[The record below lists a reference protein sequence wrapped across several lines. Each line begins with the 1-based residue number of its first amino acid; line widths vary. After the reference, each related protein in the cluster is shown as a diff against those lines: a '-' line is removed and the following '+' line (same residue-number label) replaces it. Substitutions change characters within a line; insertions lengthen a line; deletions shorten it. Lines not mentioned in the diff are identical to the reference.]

1 MKFQTLNKK
10 QHKTVITKK
19 PETDEP
25 YNYPS
30 LLYGESFQAAV

>member
-1 MKFQTLNKK
+1 MKFQTLNNR
-10 QHKTVITKK
+10 QTVITEK

-30 LLYGESFQAAV
+30 LLGGESFQEAV